1 MDQLLTQFVGALRN
15 ADVRISTAET
25 LDALSTV
32 DLVGYSDRGLLKDSL
47 ALVLPKTLDEK
58 AAFDTCFDQF
68 FSFGDRGSRPPP
80 AAANNDAELSGDSGG
95 QAGNGQAGTGGDAQ
109 DQRTGNARP
118 SDNRQ
123 PNAAG
128 ATDERNEPGS
138 ALGSGEMSAPQ
149 SALGQLLVRGNQLEI
164 TIAINTGGRQVNA
177 HEIEV
182 FTQKGVYTRRI
193 MDAMG
198 NAELQQEITRLGDSA
213 AIPDRRRA
221 VDLTHRRDWLRER
234 VRDYVEHQF
243 LLHADITG
251 RRLREDMLRDV
262 RLSALEQRHH
272 RLLHDL
278 VLRMARRLVSEHSR
292 RRKVFRRGQL
302 HVPRTLRRN
311 MKYDDAVFDLQWK
324 SVKVDRP
331 KVFAVC
337 DVSGSVAAYARFM
350 LMFLYS
356 LEEVLPKVRSFAFS
370 SDLGEVSEL
379 FARNTVDDGIAIAL
393 KQYGGGSTDYGQ
405 AFADFRRLCLDQI
418 DKRAT
423 LIILGDAR
431 NNYGDART
439 DVLKELYDRSKRVIW
454 LNPEP
459 RTMWNT
465 GDSEMRHYAPYCH
478 QVDECSTLAHLERIV
493 GRLLRAVV

>member
-1 MDQLLTQFVGALRN
+1 M
-15 ADVRISTAET
+15 
-25 LDALSTV
+25 
-32 DLVGYSDRGLLKDSL
+32 
-47 ALVLPKTLDEK
+47 
-58 AAFDTCFDQF
+58 
-68 FSFGDRGSRPPP
+68 
-80 AAANNDAELSGDSGG
+80 
-95 QAGNGQAGTGGDAQ
+95 
-109 DQRTGNARP
+109 
-118 SDNRQ
+118 
-123 PNAAG
+123 
-128 ATDERNEPGS
+128 
-138 ALGSGEMSAPQ
+138 
-149 SALGQLLVRGNQLEI
+149 
-164 TIAINTGGRQVNA
+164 
-177 HEIEV
+177 
-182 FTQKGVYTRRI
+182 
-193 MDAMG
+193 
-198 NAELQQEITRLGDSA
+198 
-213 AIPDRRRA
+213 
-221 VDLTHRRDWLRER
+221 
-234 VRDYVEHQF
+234 
-243 LLHADITG
+243 
-251 RRLREDMLRDV
+251 
-262 RLSALEQRHH
+262 
-272 RLLHDL
+272 LHDL

-370 SDLGEVSEL
+370 SDLGEVSDL
-379 FARNTVDDGIAIAL
+379 FARNTIDDGIAIAR

-405 AFADFRRLCLDQI
+405 AFADFRRLCLEDI

-423 LIILGDAR
+423 IIILGDAR

>member
-1 MDQLLTQFVGALRN
+1 MDQLLTQFIGALRN
-15 ADVRISTAET
+15 ADIRISTAET
-25 LDALSTV
+25 LDALSAV
-32 DLVGYSDRGLLKDSL
+32 ELVGYADRRLLKDSL
-47 ALVLPKTLDEK
+47 SLVLPKTLDEK

-68 FSFGDRGSRPPP
+68 FSFGERALLPSTMTADSD
-80 AAANNDAELSGDSGG
+80 AALNGDAAG
-95 QAGNGQAGTGGDAQ
+95 QAGNGQTGAGGDAQ
-109 DQRTGNARP
+109 DQRTSNARP
-118 SDNRQ
+118 GVPRPQSG
-123 PNAAG
+123 AAATRERDEG
-128 ATDERNEPGS
+128 AA
-138 ALGSGEMSAPQ
+138 ALGSGEMSDAQ
-149 SALGQLLVRGNQLEI
+149 SPLGQLLVRGNQLEI
-164 TIAINTGGRQVNA
+164 TIAINAAGRQVDV

-198 NAELQQEITRLGDSA
+198 HAELQQEIARLADSA
-213 AIPDRRRA
+213 AVPDRRRA
-221 VDLTHRRDWLRER
+221 ADLTHRRDWLRER
-234 VRDYVEHQF
+234 VRDHVEHQF
-243 LLHADITG
+243 LLHADVTG
-251 RRLREDMLRDV
+251 RRLREDLLRDV

-272 RLLHDL
+272 RMLQDL

-331 KVFAVC
+331 RVFAVC
-337 DVSGSVAAYARFM
+337 DVSGSVSAYARFM

-370 SDLGEVSEL
+370 SDLGEVSQL

-393 KQYGGGSTDYGQ
+393 KQYGSGSTDYGQ
-405 AFADFRRLCLDQI
+405 AFADFRRLCFDEI

-423 LIILGDAR
+423 IIILGDAR

-465 GDSEMRHYAPYCH
+465 GDSEMRHYSPYCH

>member
-1 MDQLLTQFVGALRN
+1 VDTLLTQFIGALRN
-15 ADVRISTAET
+15 ADIRISTAET
-25 LDALSTV
+25 LDALSAV
-32 DLVGYSDRGLLKDSL
+32 ELVGYSDRHLLKDSL

-68 FSFGDRGSRPPP
+68 FSFGDRGSRPLPTATSDTEP
-80 AAANNDAELSGDSGG
+80 SGDAAG

-109 DQRTGNARP
+109 DQRTGNAQP
-118 SDNRQ
+118 SDTRTQNASDASEKRDQ
-123 PNAAG
+123 PAA
-128 ATDERNEPGS
+128 
-138 ALGSGEMSAPQ
+138 ALGGGEMSAPQ

-164 TIAINTGGRQVNA
+164 TIAINTAGRQVNA

-198 NAELQQEITRLGDSA
+198 QAELQQEIARLADNA
-213 AIPDRRRA
+213 AVPDRRRA
-221 VDLTHRRDWLRER
+221 VDLTQRRDWLRER

-243 LLHADITG
+243 LLHADVTG
-251 RRLREDMLRDV
+251 RRLREDLLRDV

-379 FARNTVDDGIAIAL
+379 FARNTIDDGIAIAL

-405 AFADFRRLCLDQI
+405 AFADLRRLCLDEI
-418 DKRAT
+418 DNRAT
-423 LIILGDAR
+423 IIILGDAR

-493 GRLLRAVV
+493 GRLLRAVI

>member
-1 MDQLLTQFVGALRN
+1 MDTLLTQFIGALRN
-15 ADVRISTAET
+15 ADIRISTAET
-25 LDALSTV
+25 LDALSAV
-32 DLVGYSDRGLLKDSL
+32 ELVGYSDRRLLKDSL
-47 ALVLPKTLDEK
+47 ALALPKTLDEK

-68 FSFGDRGSRPPP
+68 FSFGDRASRPLPTT
-80 AAANNDAELSGDSGG
+80 AASDTEPSGDAAG
-95 QAGNGQAGTGGDAQ
+95 QAGNGQAGAGGDAQ
-109 DQRTGNARP
+109 DQRTGNAQP
-118 SDNRQ
+118 SDSRGQNTS
-123 PNAAG
+123 AV
-128 ATDERNEPGS
+128 TDEADEP
-138 ALGSGEMSAPQ
+138 APLGSGEMSAPQ

-164 TIAINTGGRQVNA
+164 TIAINTAGRQVNA

-198 NAELQQEITRLGDSA
+198 HAELQQEIARLADSA

-221 VDLTHRRDWLRER
+221 VDLMHRRDWLRER

-243 LLHADITG
+243 LLHADVTG
-251 RRLREDMLRDV
+251 RRLREDLLRDV

-272 RLLHDL
+272 RMLHDL

-379 FARNTVDDGIAIAL
+379 FARNTIDDSIAIAL

-405 AFADFRRLCLDQI
+405 AFADFRRLCLDEI
-418 DKRAT
+418 DNRAT
-423 LIILGDAR
+423 IIILGDAR

-439 DVLKELYDRSKRVIW
+439 DALKELYDRSKRVIW

-465 GDSEMRHYAPYCH
+465 GDSEMRHYSPYCH